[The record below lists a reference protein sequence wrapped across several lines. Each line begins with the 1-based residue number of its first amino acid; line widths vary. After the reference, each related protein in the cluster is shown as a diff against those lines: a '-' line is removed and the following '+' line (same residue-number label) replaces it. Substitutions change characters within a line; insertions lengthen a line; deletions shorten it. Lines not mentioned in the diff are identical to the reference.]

1 MKTFIYLACPVRPL
15 PGSSETKES
24 NLARARE
31 YYRRL
36 SDAHP
41 DKVFLAP
48 WILNCEV
55 FPETSEAI
63 AIGMK
68 RNYAVIDLIA
78 AYEPP
83 YMRAA
88 EGWIKNTN
96 RLWLCG
102 PRVTEGMQKE
112 ADYAASKRLEV
123 QRIVNP
129 ALDEGL
135 GDGWETR

>member
-24 NLARARE
+24 NLARARARE

-36 SDAHP
+36 SDAHS

-55 FPETSEAI
+55 FPETPEAI
-63 AIGMK
+63 AIGME
-68 RNYAVIDLIA
+68 RNYAVIRLI
-78 AYEPP
+78 
-83 YMRAA
+83 
-88 EGWIKNTN
+88 GWYGE
-96 RLWLCG
+96 LWLVG

-112 ADYAASKRLEV
+112 ADYAEERGIKV

-129 ALDEGL
+129 ALDAGL